1 MRDARVPVTSEFK
14 DPVRCYGVWGKDMGI
29 LYSLKGIS
37 LKGKKDKKNYNLVS
51 TNGLKREIIDYHRI
65 IN

>member
-1 MRDARVPVTSEFK
+1 MRDARVPVANEFK

-37 LKGKKDKKNYNLVS
+37 LKGKKDKKITIWFQLMVKKER
-51 TNGLKREIIDYHRI
+51 L
-65 IN
+65 

>member
-1 MRDARVPVTSEFK
+1 MRDARVPVANEFK
-14 DPVRCYGVWGKDMGI
+14 DPVRYYGVWGKDMGI

-51 TNGLKREIIDYHRI
+51 TNG
-65 IN
+65 